1 MVSNIDD
8 IHANQI
14 TLDRDEIAVNK
25 FLTNTKYFSLRMLI
39 LSSKCLVM
47 GRGLHLC
54 TIKRIACHKINYFI
68 LLDKKI

>member
-25 FLTNTKYFSLRMLI
+25 FLTNTKYFSLQMLI
-39 LSSKCLVM
+39 ISSKCLVM
-47 GRGLHLC
+47 GRGFTC
-54 TIKRIACHKINYFI
+54 AQ
-68 LLDKKI
+68 